1 MTDIPDMTEKSSM
14 KNHEQANAEI
24 APDSFELFL
33 RQQLQ
38 QKQTYLDD
46 GDFSARV
53 MASLPAPRKLSR
65 LQERLILLLP
75 VAIISVLILSQF
87 SLASGI
93 KAWYAL
99 ITMDFANLL
108 TLGLVLA
115 VTAVSSACYWIA
127 RQIRLI

>member
-1 MTDIPDMTEKSSM
+1 MMKTNMNHDQHSHTD
-14 KNHEQANAEI
+14 HEPAQ
-24 APDSFELFL
+24 DSFELFL

-38 QKQTYLDD
+38 HKQSYLDD

-65 LQERLILLLP
+65 LQERLILLVP
-75 VAIISVLILSQF
+75 VAVITLLILSQF

-99 ITMDFANLL
+99 LTMDVTRLL
-108 TLGLVLA
+108 ELGLLLA
-115 VTAVSSACYWIA
+115 LTAVSAACYWIA
-127 RQIRLI
+127 RQLRLI